1 MEFGMSNQTKQQT
14 WQQIIT
20 QWQESDLSAAAFC
33 RNQSVCYEQFYYWK
47 KKLTTNTSKGDARS
61 RLQQASGFTRVTQVE
76 HHTQTHDLTLSLP
89 SGISISGLQ
98 HNNIHLLSDILRQL

>member
-1 MEFGMSNQTKQQT
+1 MSNKTKQHT

-33 RNQSVCYEQFYYWK
+33 RNQSVNYEQFYYWK
-47 KKLTTNTSKGDARS
+47 KKLITHTSQSDKKTS
-61 RLQQASGFTRVTQVE
+61 LQLSSGFTRVTQVE
-76 HHTQTHDLTLSLP
+76 HHTQTHDLSLNLP
-89 SGISISGLQ
+89 SGISITGLQ